1 MMKKLFAIVFVAV
14 IGCGSI
20 VWGQADS
27 AARPFKAGVNLG
39 TDVLATGPGGTSE
52 SWTQIGFQP
61 DVAFGKF
68 GVGLNLTLH
77 FQIYP
82 VNQPDQAVAIYPGD
96 WVPNYQSNGQ
106 NIVDLYLPKILYVRY
121 GLKGVDPLF
130 VKVGS
135 IPELTLGNGFIM
147 GNYTN
152 MSYFPDKRITG
163 LDFGLDGSMFEFPY
177 VGIEFITGNL
187 ARFDVIGTHVLGRP
201 LIWSDIPIVKNLQ
214 IGLTFVT
221 DTAPGLYS
229 SASLSGVSVY
239 GFDAL
244 VPLISNPMV
253 SMAAFTETAFEP
265 NSSAGFMLG
274 LGGRL
279 VGIITYGA
287 QVRLLGAGFIPN
299 YFDANYDLFRADKAT
314 YMATKATGN
323 GFMGWFA
330 SLGTVLLNDML
341 YATASLDG
349 PVKAIDKTSS
359 NKADFP
365 HARAIAH
372 LGEGLLPG
380 IYADATYEKYSLG
393 KLKGFFEDLVDPT
406 DAIVGLAINYKTGSS
421 VLTLLYNAKWLE
433 GTWKVS
439 SSLQASVKF

>member
-20 VWGQADS
+20 VWGQAEA

-39 TDVLATGPGGTSE
+39 TDVLATGPGGSSE

-163 LDFGLDGSMFEFPY
+163 VDFGLDGSMFEFPY
-177 VGIEFITGNL
+177 VGIELITGNL

-201 LIWSDIPIVKNLQ
+201 LLWSDVPVVKNLQ
-214 IGLTFVT
+214 VGLTFVT
-221 DTAPGLYS
+221 DTTPGLYS
-229 SASLSGVSVY
+229 GTTLSAVSVY

-244 VPLISNPMV
+244 DRKSTRL
-253 SMAAFTETAFEP
+253 
-265 NSSAGFMLG
+265 NSS
-274 LGGRL
+274 
-279 VGIITYGA
+279 
-287 QVRLLGAGFIPN
+287 
-299 YFDANYDLFRADKAT
+299 
-314 YMATKATGN
+314 
-323 GFMGWFA
+323 
-330 SLGTVLLNDML
+330 
-341 YATASLDG
+341 
-349 PVKAIDKTSS
+349 
-359 NKADFP
+359 
-365 HARAIAH
+365 H
-372 LGEGLLPG
+372 
-380 IYADATYEKYSLG
+380 
-393 KLKGFFEDLVDPT
+393 
-406 DAIVGLAINYKTGSS
+406 
-421 VLTLLYNAKWLE
+421 
-433 GTWKVS
+433 
-439 SSLQASVKF
+439 